1 MKTDKLRQE
10 YIDFFKEKNHK
21 FFPSDSLVP
30 GDASVLFTSAGMN
43 RFKPYF
49 LGEVKGVGSAVSC
62 QRCLRTGDI
71 ERVGKTPYHHTFFE
85 MLGNFSF
92 GDYFK
97 KEAIEMAWE
106 FLVEKLR
113 INKENLWVSVY
124 KNDQES
130 FDIWKDKIG
139 IPVDKIVKFGQSENF
154 WPANVIDAGP
164 CGPCGPCAEIFF
176 DRGKNKGC
184 QKDSCNPSCG
194 CARFVEIWNL
204 VFTQFDR
211 QPDGSLKALPQ
222 KNIDTGMGLER
233 MASVLQNKDSNFE
246 IDILAPACAKVKK
259 ILGLSADFNKD
270 YLVNSIV
277 DHARAVIFSVA
288 DGVYPSNE
296 ERGYVVR
303 KLLRKALWAANLIGY
318 KRAFIYQLIPLF
330 VELMQGAYPF
340 IAEKAQIVEKVVKA
354 EEEKFILTLDEGKSK
369 LKEYLDQLKK
379 EKKKI
384 LSADKLFF
392 LYDTYGFP
400 FELSEAA
407 AGEFGAEI
415 DKKGAIKLLAK
426 QKERSRA
433 GSKFS
438 PEIFKKGCP
447 LLAEKEA
454 TQFTGYENCEI
465 SAKIT
470 DIFPLKGTKVNWEDK
485 RECLEKGQKGVVIL
499 DKTPFYTESGGQ
511 LSDRGIIKTNQ
522 GKFYVKNAYRIGA
535 ESVALHQGEVI
546 EGVIKEEK
554 ARATVDN
561 KRRKA
566 LSRAHTAT
574 HLLQASLREV
584 LGEQVSQQGSLVDE
598 DRLRFDFT
606 HFKGLDFSQIERV
619 ENLVNFYILKA
630 DKVCKENLSFQ
641 TAKEKGALAF
651 FKEKYDNEVRMVSIS
666 DYSKELCG
674 GTHLDNSSEIA
685 GFAIVSE
692 GSVSSGIRR
701 IEAVVGSKFYQV
713 FKDQKN
719 KLIELAKMLK
729 CSTAK
734 IKPALEKELKSYKDC
749 KSRVVKLEKEKV
761 SGIAEKLIDKHL
773 EQAAGKNLLI
783 YDFTEINNL
792 DLNYPNFF
800 DLADLLKDKLDS
812 FFAFFIGK
820 QNNKLRF
827 LSFCS
832 KKLNDQGISCK
843 DFIDSVKDDLSLKG
857 GGTDKLVQ
865 GVVAKKE
872 AGLTLKIKNYFVR
885 FLNNESN

>member
-1 MKTDKLRQE
+1 METNKLRQE
-10 YIDFFKEKNHK
+10 YINFFKEKNHK
-21 FFPSDSLVP
+21 VFPSDSLVP
-30 GDASVLFTSAGMN
+30 DDTSVLFTSAGMN

-49 LGEVKGVGSAVSC
+49 LGEAKGVSSAVSC

-97 KEAIEMAWE
+97 KEAIAMAWE
-106 FLVEKLR
+106 FLVEKLK

-124 KNDQES
+124 KDDKEA
-130 FDIWKDKIG
+130 FDIWKDEIG
-139 IPVDKIVKFGQSENF
+139 VPVDKIIKLGQSENF

-176 DRGKNKGC
+176 DRGKSKGC

-246 IDILAPACAKVKK
+246 IDILAPARDELKK
-259 ILGLSADFNKD
+259 ILKLPADFNKN

-303 KLLRKALWAANLIGY
+303 KLLRKALWGANLIGY
-318 KRAFIYQLIPLF
+318 KEPFIYKLIPLF
-330 VELMQGAYPF
+330 VELMQKPYPF

-400 FELSEAA
+400 FELSETAA
-407 AGEFGAEI
+407 WEFGVGI
-415 DKKGAIKLLAK
+415 DKKGAVKLLAQ

-438 PEIFKKGCP
+438 PEIFKKDYS
-447 LLAEKEA
+447 LLAGKEP
-454 TQFTGYENCEI
+454 TKFTGYENFEI
-465 SAKIT
+465 SAQIT
-470 DIFPLKGTKVNWEDK
+470 DIFSLKGTKIDGKDK
-485 RECLEKGQKGVVIL
+485 RQLLKKGQKGVVIL
-499 DKTPFYTESGGQ
+499 NKTPFYTEAGGQ
-511 LSDRGIIKTNQ
+511 LSDRGVIKTSQ
-522 GKFYVKNAYRIGA
+522 GRFYVENAYRIGA
-535 ESVALHQGEVI
+535 ESVACHQGEVI

-554 ARATVDN
+554 AKAVVDK

-566 LSRAHTAT
+566 LARAHTAT
-574 HLLQASLREV
+574 HLLQASLREI
-584 LGEQVSQQGSLVDE
+584 LGEHVSQQGSLVDE

-606 HFKGLDFSQIERV
+606 HFKGLDSSQIERI
-619 ENLVNFYILKA
+619 ESLVNFYILKA
-630 DKVCKENLSFQ
+630 DKVCKEKLSFQ
-641 TAKEKGALAF
+641 EAKKKGALAF
-651 FKEKYDNEVRMVSIS
+651 FKEKYGDEVRMVSIS

-685 GFAIVSE
+685 GFAIAAES
-692 GSVSSGIRR
+692 SVSSGIRR
-701 IEAVVGSKFYQV
+701 IEAVVGSKFYQA
-713 FKDQKN
+713 FRDQKN
-719 KLIELAKMLK
+719 KLIDLAKMLK
-729 CSTAK
+729 CSPVK
-734 IKPALEKELKSYKDC
+734 LKPALAKKIKSHKDC
-749 KSRVVKLEKEKV
+749 KSRMVKLEKEKV
-761 SGIAEKLIDKHL
+761 SDIAEKLINKYL
-773 EQAAGKNLLI
+773 EPAGGTSLLI
-783 YDFTEINNL
+783 YNFTEIDSL
-792 DLNYPNFF
+792 DLNYSNFF
-800 DLADLLKDKLDS
+800 DLADLLKDKLES
-812 FFAFFIGK
+812 FFAFFIGR
-820 QNNKLRF
+820 QNSKLRF
-827 LSFCS
+827 ISFCS
-832 KKLNDQGISCK
+832 KDLNDQGISCK
-843 DFIDSVKDDLSLKG
+843 DFINSVKDELPLKG
-857 GGTDKLVQ
+857 GGTDKLAQ
-865 GVVAKKE
+865 GVVTRKDRD
-872 AGLTLKIKNYFVR
+872 LTPKIKSYFVR
-885 FLNNESN
+885 FLGNESN

>member
-21 FFPSDSLVP
+21 FFSSDSLVP
-30 GDASVLFTSAGMN
+30 DDASVLFTSAGMN

-49 LGEVKGVGSAVSC
+49 LGEVKGVSSAVSC

-113 INKENLWVSVY
+113 INRENLWVSVY
-124 KNDQES
+124 KDDQEA

-139 IPVDKIVKFGQSENF
+139 IPVDKIVKLGQSENF

-184 QKDSCNPSCG
+184 QKDSCNPSCD

-211 QPDGSLKALPQ
+211 QPDGSLKPLPQ

-246 IDILAPACAKVKK
+246 IDILAPVCAEVKK
-259 ILGLSADFNKD
+259 ILGLSADFDKD

-318 KRAFIYQLIPLF
+318 KRAFIYELIPLF
-330 VELMQGAYPF
+330 VELMQGPYPF
-340 IAEKAQIVEKVVKA
+340 IAEKAQIAEKVVKA
-354 EEEKFILTLDEGKSK
+354 EEEKFILTLDEGKVK

-379 EKKKI
+379 DREKI

-407 AGEFGAEI
+407 AWEFGVGI
-415 DKKGAIKLLAK
+415 DKKGAIELLAQ

-438 PEIFKKGCP
+438 SEIFKKSCP

-470 DIFPLKGTKVNWEDK
+470 DIFSLKGTKVNWEDK
-485 RECLEKGQKGVVIL
+485 RKCLRKGQKGVVIL

-535 ESVALHQGEVI
+535 ESVALHQGEVV
-546 EGVIKEEK
+546 EGVIEEEK
-554 ARATVDN
+554 ARATVDD

-584 LGEQVSQQGSLVDE
+584 LGEHVSQQGSLVDE

-606 HFKGLDFSQIERV
+606 HFKGLDFSQIEKI
-619 ENLVNFYILKA
+619 ENLVNSYILRA

-641 TAKEKGALAF
+641 KAKDKGALAF

-685 GFAIVSE
+685 GFMIVSE

-701 IEAVVGSKFYQV
+701 IEAVVGSKFYQA

-719 KLIELAKMLK
+719 KLVELAKMLK
-729 CSTAK
+729 CSPAK

-749 KSRVVKLEKEKV
+749 KSRMVKLEKEKV
-761 SGIAEKLIDKHL
+761 LGIAEKLINKHL
-773 EQAAGKNLLI
+773 DQAAGKKLLI

-792 DLNYPNFF
+792 DLNYSNFF
-800 DLADLLKDKLDS
+800 DLADLLKDRLDS

-820 QNNKLRF
+820 QNNKMRF

-832 KKLNDQGISCK
+832 KNLNDQGISCK
-843 DFIDSVKDDLSLKG
+843 DFIDSVKDELSLKG

-872 AGLTLKIKNYFVR
+872 ADLMLKIKNYFVR